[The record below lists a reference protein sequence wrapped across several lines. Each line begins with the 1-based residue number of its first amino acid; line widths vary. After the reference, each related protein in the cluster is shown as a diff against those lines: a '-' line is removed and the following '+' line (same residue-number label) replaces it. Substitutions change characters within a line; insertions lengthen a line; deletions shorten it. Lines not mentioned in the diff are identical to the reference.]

1 MEIITI
7 NGSSR
12 QELGTKW
19 AKQVRNEGLIP
30 CVLYGAD
37 TNITF
42 TVDPHD
48 VKKLVYTSQFKVAE
62 VNVDGTIHK
71 CILKDVQLDRLTDE
85 VIHIDFL
92 KLTPGHKVKIN
103 VPLATKGASPGV
115 KLGGKLVT
123 KMRNISVK
131 VMPENL
137 ISEVTVD
144 VSGLDLGQTV
154 RVRDIEKVEGVEILN
169 APSIPVATVTIPR
182 ALRSA
187 TSKQD

>member
-1 MEIITI
+1 MEIVTLKG
-7 NGSSR
+7 NVR
-12 QELGTKW
+12 QEMGTKW

-30 CVLYGAD
+30 CVLYGGD
-37 TNITF
+37 TNLCF

-48 VKKLVYTSQFKVAE
+48 VKKLVYTSQFKLAE
-62 VNVDGTIHK
+62 VTVDGSTHR
-71 CILKDVQLDRLTDE
+71 CILKDLQLDRLTDE

-92 KLTPGHKVKIN
+92 KLTPGHKIKIN

-123 KMRNISVK
+123 KMRTISVK
-131 VMPENL
+131 VSPENL

-154 RVRDIEKVEGVEILN
+154 RVRDIEKVDGVEIMN

>member
-1 MEIITI
+1 M
-7 NGSSR
+7 N
-12 QELGTKW
+12 
-19 AKQVRNEGLIP
+19 
-30 CVLYGAD
+30 
-37 TNITF
+37 
-42 TVDPHD
+42 
-48 VKKLVYTSQFKVAE
+48 LVYTSQFKLAE
-62 VNVDGTIHK
+62 VTVDGSTHR
-71 CILKDVQLDRLTDE
+71 CILKDLQLDRLTDE

-92 KLTPGHKVKIN
+92 KLTPGHKIKIN

-123 KMRNISVK
+123 KMRTISVK
-131 VMPENL
+131 VSPENL

-154 RVRDIEKVEGVEILN
+154 RVRDIEKVDGVEIMN